1 MTVRRKS
8 NWYIYLLAFV
18 ITAAFVMMVIFTF
31 RWYLFPERAE
41 EVGLNSAGELSES
54 FTPTAEH
61 NFNIIAML
69 SESEGSSPRL
79 YVIAAY
85 NAVESR
91 LCFIPVPPEISVA
104 SEGRDLPN
112 IYAAQGGEGIISA
125 IEDIVGVKLDDY
137 VAFTRESFV
146 KFLSVYGNVRYNV
159 PKTMI
164 VPDGIEADTFNAGEQ
179 LFSPESCYRY
189 IMLADFEEGES
200 YRFNIIGDVLSS
212 LVNQNY
218 SYADSSLL
226 DTYSRH
232 FIDAQDSS
240 ITEEDYTAHK
250 AALLNTIIYASSPA
264 EYYVPYGDYID
275 GGFNISDNSIITIK
289 QKTGQ
294 D

>member
-1 MTVRRKS
+1 MAVRRKS

-18 ITAAFVMMVIFTF
+18 VTTAFVIMVIFTF
-31 RWYLFPERAE
+31 RWYLFPERTR

-54 FTPTAEH
+54 FTPIAEH
-61 NFNIIAML
+61 NFNTLIML
-69 SESEGSSPRL
+69 SKSAEDSPEL
-79 YVIAAY
+79 YVIVAY
-85 NAVESR
+85 DAMESR
-91 LCFIPVPPEISVA
+91 LSFIPIPEGISMTA
-104 SEGRDLPN
+104 EGRSLPN
-112 IYAAQGGEGIISA
+112 IYSAQGGEGIISA
-125 IEDIVGVKLDDY
+125 IGDIIGIKLDNY
-137 VAFTRESFV
+137 VTFTRESFV
-146 KFLSVYGNVRYNV
+146 DFLSVYGNVRYSV
-159 PKTMI
+159 PKTLI
-164 VPDGIEADTFNAGEQ
+164 VQDGIEADTFNAGSQ

-226 DTYSRH
+226 DSYSRH

-240 ITEEDYTAHK
+240 ITEEDYSAHK
-250 AALLNTIIYASSPA
+250 AALLNTIIYGSSPA
-264 EYYVPYGDYID
+264 EYYVPYGEYVN
-275 GGFNISDNSIITIK
+275 GGFEISDNSIVTIK